1 MASAAESLAALVG
14 ELEQLC
20 AHAERHLLALRW
32 SDLES
37 TLADQ
42 RRVIAALT
50 NAAYATAGQRSA
62 QFDEELDRRVTRIYA
77 VRDGQLKRLVA
88 FRDNVRRRLS
98 TISKVKQARRS
109 FGSYA
114 PRPAVGHLDTM
125 R

>member
-1 MASAAESLAALVG
+1 MASAAESLAALVV
-14 ELEQLC
+14 ELEELC
-20 AHAERHLLALRW
+20 ARAERELVALRW

-50 NAAYATAGQRSA
+50 NAVYATAGQRGA
-62 QFDEELDRRVTRIYA
+62 RFDEQLDRRVKRVFA
-77 VRDGQLKRLVA
+77 VRDMQLKRLVA

-98 TISKVKQARRS
+98 TISKVKQARS

-114 PRPAVGHLDTM
+114 PRPAAGHLDTL